1 MNIYPLNNAHKYIAP
16 SHILQRTLLLELQK
30 QIMSESIEEPNK
42 NPFTTN
48 EQTFPQQNEQTS
60 LKRTNS
66 IKTLFHNNIFLN
78 GLRILQSLSV
88 LITLILASLSI
99 RYFFK
104 KDERMGMIVFF
115 SSISIVYHIILLQL
129 TGDSF
134 IVLTDRISDQ
144 NLVLIL
150 FLMEFLQMTIW
161 FIGSLLIV
169 LRYPFYNCTRQG
181 RFNRVDGCKCGQ
193 ASLGFI
199 IFNFILYLIGFIV
212 LLSNIRR
219 TDISKIRASKNHFL
233 DFELKEFEG
242 EIGQE

>member
-1 MNIYPLNNAHKYIAP
+1 
-16 SHILQRTLLLELQK
+16 
-30 QIMSESIEEPNK
+30 
-42 NPFTTN
+42 
-48 EQTFPQQNEQTS
+48 
-60 LKRTNS
+60 
-66 IKTLFHNNIFLN
+66 
-78 GLRILQSLSV
+78 
-88 LITLILASLSI
+88 
-99 RYFFK
+99 
-104 KDERMGMIVFF
+104 
-115 SSISIVYHIILLQL
+115 
-129 TGDSF
+129 
-134 IVLTDRISDQ
+134 
-144 NLVLIL
+144 
-150 FLMEFLQMTIW
+150 MTIW